1 MSDADLR
8 ASFGVA
14 DAKAEPAPLS
24 FFNGVPYADGVKAY
38 NDYLISK
45 GAK

>member
-24 FFNGVPYADGVKAY
+24 FFNGKPHAEGVKAY
-38 NDYLISK
+38 SEYLASRGRK
-45 GAK
+45 